1 MALYANA
8 FHYLFYLIK
17 LAKCFNQKK
26 KVMQKFVYVLV
37 LLTTLACTKKAAVSK
52 TEAVAPPATMTAAP
66 AAAPAAAS
74 TASLEIYAGSFKMES
89 NEYVQKVSVGVK
101 EGSLALIA
109 DTGDSA
115 PLKASAKADVF
126 TANIQGYD
134 AEVSFS
140 RTGGN
145 VSSIKISV
153 GGGAVVLTGSKEN

>member
-1 MALYANA
+1 
-8 FHYLFYLIK
+8 
-17 LAKCFNQKK
+17 
-26 KVMQKFVYVLV
+26 MQKFVYVLV

-74 TASLEIYAGSFKMES
+74 TASLEVYAGSFKMES

>member
-1 MALYANA
+1 
-8 FHYLFYLIK
+8 
-17 LAKCFNQKK
+17 
-26 KVMQKFVYVLV
+26 MQKFVYVLV

-52 TEAVAPPATMTAAP
+52 TEAVAPPTTM

-74 TASLEIYAGSFKMES
+74 AAASAAALEVYTGSFKMES

-115 PLKASAKADVF
+115 PLKASGKADVF

-134 AEVSFS
+134 AEVSFM
-140 RTGGN
+140 RTAGN
-145 VSSIKISV
+145 VSNIKISV
-153 GGGAVVLTGSKEN
+153 GGGAVVLTGTKEN